1 MHWVYKF
8 QGGLDLDRFFENL
21 TVELI
26 HQLKLFTQ
34 EEEELYFKG
43 KKQLKDYDLH
53 FLYSVRNFHLAQWF
67 SKWSMGESRWSVRG

>member
-1 MHWVYKF
+1 MLQIVHWVFIF
-8 QGGLDLDRFFENL
+8 QGGLNLDRIFENL

-43 KKQLKDYDLH
+43 KNQLKDYDLH
-53 FLYSVRNFHLAQWF
+53 FLYSVRNIYYWKYSFYTAF
-67 SKWSMGESRWSVRG
+67 IYSF